1 MVSCDCCK
9 DVKPKTSAIILLVI
23 LSLIFISFI
32 ISIIFM
38 PSSTGQYKE
47 SVENLEQIINDTIW
61 DKFPKDCFKDEY
73 EVQRNNY
80 YGFGNYC
87 FKDGEKYEAHKYK
100 SEFILESFYKSF
112 RKIELSFNIIRIII
126 VFLNILDLLFI
137 LIKYLIKINES
148 NDGPKLTEYLK
159 IHIIIM
165 IVLSVII
172 ITISSVLIILKRLA
186 DINFSE
192 IGLYKVSLNE
202 FINCLIINYYIDAI
216 TDVLLIV
223 SILFLL
229 LIQKNS
235 YKQIVQQPIIYT
247 DFVQNYPPQNI
258 EENQEEYKESPENN
272 SRRASNTNEQVKIY
286 QQKEQKVQPDPKIQP
301 N

>member
-1 MVSCDCCK
+1 
-9 DVKPKTSAIILLVI
+9 
-23 LSLIFISFI
+23 
-32 ISIIFM
+32 
-38 PSSTGQYKE
+38 
-47 SVENLEQIINDTIW
+47 
-61 DKFPKDCFKDEY
+61 
-73 EVQRNNY
+73 
-80 YGFGNYC
+80 
-87 FKDGEKYEAHKYK
+87 
-100 SEFILESFYKSF
+100 
-112 RKIELSFNIIRIII
+112 
-126 VFLNILDLLFI
+126 
-137 LIKYLIKINES
+137 
-148 NDGPKLTEYLK
+148 
-159 IHIIIM
+159 M

-172 ITISSVLIILKRLA
+172 IIISFVLIILKRLA

-202 FINCLIINYYIDAI
+202 FINCLIINYLIDAI
-216 TDVLLIV
+216 TNALLLV

-235 YKQIVQQPIIYT
+235 YKKIVQQPTIYT